1 MAKSESNKAVAN
13 LIQWMQRE
21 AIWASRFDALMMAH
35 IESTLNAN
43 ALTTE
48 QLRETLGVADSQ
60 LFGCVF
66 EHLCAERFD
75 EAPNNFVDDYLK
87 RRGWRDSIPSRRYMV
102 ALRDASL
109 NLYEIT
115 AVQQGAW
122 VEIKDLVQNAPTVR
136 IREHSGSMN
145 MVRWDKIA
153 ARVVN
158 YQGEKLFTGVLI
170 RYSTEQVATLMDVIN
185 HKVDIALDA
194 KNMTRANANVAN
206 VADAAVVS
214 QVITDTLLS
223 LTAAFT
229 INWLGN
235 YFAARHAPRPPIFNF
250 EGDPIHFTETH
261 FVLEASANTRA
272 SVIARL
278 DQRDDMRRVDDA
290 PPTWDWL
297 SHDLK
302 AAPFDKAGG
311 GSSFQTIDSETG
323 AHVLAMMT
331 LETDALLLT
340 TNSLTRMQNGIAML
354 DVALAGL
361 IKTKS
366 SSTTTVDEMLK
377 RRPKNEGR
385 DTEKKIPPHIA
396 EKIRHEYFDKHYQD
410 WLDSPLPGLDGR
422 TPRQAVQTKPGQ
434 DEVVELLKMMENLE
448 ARNSGNT
455 GGSRYDFGWV
465 WEALGLLQ
473 RRN

>member
-13 LIQWMQRE
+13 LIQWMKRE
-21 AIWASRFDALMMAH
+21 AIWTTRFDALMMVH

-43 ALTTE
+43 AMTTE
-48 QLRETLGVADSQ
+48 QLRETLGEADSQ

-66 EHLCAERFD
+66 EHLCAERFE
-75 EAPNNFVDDYLK
+75 EAPTNFVDDYLK
-87 RRGWRDSIPSRRYMV
+87 RCGWRDSIPSRRYME

-109 NLYEIT
+109 SLYEIT
-115 AVQQGAW
+115 AVQQGSW
-122 VEIKDLVQNAPTVR
+122 VEVKDLVQNVPSVR
-136 IREHSGSMN
+136 IREHSGSMS

-170 RYSTEQVATLMDVIN
+170 RYSTEQVAALMAVIN
-185 HKVDIALDA
+185 HKVESALNA
-194 KNMTRANANVAN
+194 KNLTRANVN
-206 VADAAVVS
+206 VADVAVVN
-214 QVITDTLLS
+214 QEIANALLS
-223 LTAAFT
+223 LTAAFS
-229 INWLGN
+229 ISWLDN

-250 EGDPIHFTETH
+250 EGDPIHFTETR

-278 DQRDDMRRVDDA
+278 DKQNDMRRVDDA

-302 AAPFDKAGG
+302 AASFDKAGG
-311 GSSFQTIDSETG
+311 GSSFQTIDPETG

-385 DTEKKIPPHIA
+385 DTEKEVPPHIA
-396 EKIRHEYFDKHYQD
+396 AKIRHEYFDKHYQD

-422 TPRQAVQTKPGQ
+422 TPRQAVQTKSGQ

-465 WEALGLLQ
+465 WEALGLLE
-473 RRN
+473 RRR